1 VELNF
6 SIFPRKES
14 SVGICN
20 GRARFLLTVKVEGDE
35 MEKLKPLDEICQPD
49 VRYRN
54 RVDLDH
60 STGIIT
66 DTTVESIYRR
76 IEPIQLNENVPEDVR
91 NHFEIA
97 RNLALYSWFVYSF
110 NVVAAMQAYSSLE
123 MALKRKT
130 GKERISLK
138 KTLAQA
144 LKGRKLATGL
154 GLPIDISDAVAYL
167 RNDLAH
173 GNSTMHGQGID
184 ALDLCAKLINELF
197 S

>member
-1 VELNF
+1 
-6 SIFPRKES
+6 
-14 SVGICN
+14 
-20 GRARFLLTVKVEGDE
+20 
-35 MEKLKPLDEICQPD
+35 METLKPLDEICQPD

-60 STGIIT
+60 STGITT
-66 DTTVESIYRR
+66 DTTVESIYRL
-76 IEPIQLNENVPEDVR
+76 IQPIQLDENVPEEIR
-91 NHFEIA
+91 SHFEIA

-138 KTLAQA
+138 KTLAEAFQ
-144 LKGRKLATGL
+144 GRKLESGL
-154 GLPIDISDAVAYL
+154 GPPIDISEAVAYL

-173 GNSTMHGQGID
+173 GNSTMHGQAIY

-197 S
+197 TSR

>member
-1 VELNF
+1 
-6 SIFPRKES
+6 
-14 SVGICN
+14 
-20 GRARFLLTVKVEGDE
+20 
-35 MEKLKPLDEICQPD
+35 MEKLKQLDEVCQPD

-60 STGIIT
+60 STGIIA

-91 NHFEIA
+91 SHFEIA